1 MRKSNICRLVPIALL
16 ISALSFTLAAC
27 GGQSELAA
35 ESPIPTLEAALTAE
49 PTLAPTP
56 TPATTPTPEPTPTL
70 EPTPTP
76 APEPTPESTP
86 EPTPMPTPVAAPTP
100 APEPTSAPAAANN
113 FVHYPEPE
121 EKVNENLAE
130 EIEEHKNEGPA
141 NGVSY
146 QPGELIW
153 VPGIGYEEVGID
165 YDLPYSESGLT
176 ITGGEEAEELFR
188 NGTMGV
194 GDDDIYELMRK
205 AGLGNEDDAVESQWP
220 TMEINGMTVENQAP
234 QVENKNTDQDKNENV
249 QHSEPDSLTQEE
261 LEAAYKMLEEYGV
274 YDGYR
279 MTEQEDEDAIN
290 GNYVNPAQG

>member
-1 MRKSNICRLVPIALL
+1 MKKLHFIPALL
-16 ISALSFTLAAC
+16 LALVLAFTLSAC
-27 GGQSELAA
+27 GNRTEPAA
-35 ESPIPTLEAALTAE
+35 ESPIPTPEATE
-49 PTLAPTP
+49 TVKPTP
-56 TPATTPTPEPTPTL
+56 TPTPEPTLTPAPTPEATPTL

-86 EPTPMPTPVAAPTP
+86 EPTPMPTPVATPTP
-100 APEPTSAPAAANN
+100 APEPTSAPAASNN

-121 EKVNENLAE
+121 EKVNENLTE
-130 EIEEHKNEGPA
+130 EIEEHKNDNYEDK
-141 NGVSY
+141 VW
-146 QPGELIW
+146 I
-153 VPGIGYEEVGID
+153 PGIGYMEVD
-165 YDLPYSESGLT
+165 NTELPDSQPGLT
-176 ITGGEEAEELFR
+176 ITGGEETEERFR
-188 NGTMGV
+188 NGTLGV